1 MPPVTNIKLTDIT
14 LEYNSF
20 VDSQVLTA
28 KQLNDIVEFF
38 EDQQRLTR
46 TCLIGVGLVCGLSF
60 KGDANGIT
68 IGKGCGVTTDGD
80 LLYMPETT
88 YKNFRAYDNSLIKY
102 PPFYPLGT
110 DAAQMALWELVTPDD
125 KGAFPVDSFALTD
138 FKSKATKD
146 LTEMYGLLYLE
157 YYSKDPDA
165 CTAIDCD
172 NQGRKQVAKPKVLLV
187 SQADMNQI
195 IEQTGSEVIYDDIY
209 KKYFNAYNAY
219 FDAPVL
225 AAKRVFFNTQTT
237 ASSSALTA
245 AFSKIAND
253 GAVGLSGA
261 VQTLYNIFKFALD
274 PQSVYPITSIVA
286 NINTTLSKATAPM
299 QAQYLY
305 DFYKDLLTGYNELRA
320 LLSDIIYQC
329 CPNIYAFPKHIMLGA
344 LNTTPTAKPTP
355 YRHKFYASPA
365 VSANK
370 DKLNLA
376 LNLLDRLNTMS
387 SGFSLPASP
396 VVKITPSIDN
406 SKPLEARA
414 IPFYYGNP
422 VDLAQKWS
430 YNRWLQGTD
439 KLILGYNASA
449 YSPANDMV
457 VNPLSYGIDSNNFF
471 RIEGHIGKKYT
482 EALAAV
488 DKIRQDSNL
497 PFDAVAIRL
506 GDVTLSDINIDDYAC
521 QFNDLEATLR
531 AFQAEQNCLYSDV
544 SKFFSSFDT
553 KTGYVLADEIKAQ
566 AAQQTLSLAD
576 DVKTTDTTAATTTG
590 ATKVRMAAASKLVE
604 TAAAV
609 PSARMQVTNELA
621 INKSISNILI
631 NGGINAVDNNINV
644 AKDSVGSYLDQ
655 IRRQG
660 GAVSISDYAD
670 AAGKTIDTSA
680 TGSYEQAI
688 AVDIPVRVIA
698 GTRNISQ
705 WLPDRLVDIDDDTI
719 DNFSAKIDDLC
730 NEVKTAT
737 QRSRLIFA
745 KADYVRKGYE
755 DDYELQLWRL
765 SENCCAGQ
773 ALAVILKEIQDRKAK
788 LLAQLTFS
796 AYAANHTGLEH
807 LAGVPAGGTFVMVY
821 ATTMTK
827 PNPTP
832 VTTIPIDDRLKV
844 LQANP
849 QFVKGFASDNDAMT
863 FIAQNTNFEDI
874 AAAVKYYQVQSPR
887 KFTPTIEADVISK
900 TQALAVDLGKLR
912 AAVAN
917 PDVPEDIVFADF
929 CLPYMCCS
937 DCPPVAFI
945 MPKPQVGLSL
955 PKAVA
960 CSDEGL
966 LQFKVSP
973 ADGVIKAAAG
983 FEATVV
989 TKDAVNYFD
998 TTKVKDGTFGQQIK
1012 FTVNDQ
1018 PTDCTITVFKHP
1030 AVTPAAQAGGTDA
1043 ASVGVTI
1050 KLSAKTNQA
1059 TGDTF
1064 AYTWTMPDG
1073 QVHANLTTPDDSVT
1087 YLYAD
1092 LRQKFPDGKLTFTLS
1107 ANNHDCT
1114 DVEPVT
1120 ITVQIPEEPV
1130 NLTLAASEV
1139 CSDGGNINFTTV
1151 QPANGV
1157 VTSKIAGAAVKLLG
1171 SQWVVDPSSGPYDV
1185 TINDFMVNGKPV
1197 PGCTLTIHEH
1207 PQASFGYKVTM
1218 DNEKAAATVTLTNNT
1233 PNPGSF
1239 KFTWTFDDGT
1249 TSNDVNTVKVFD
1261 MRQFPRGRSTIITL
1275 MAVNGKFEK
1284 CRAVFTPTPPVALP
1298 PISSTPILTNLP
1310 PIIVNPPVVT
1320 TVPPVLTSPT
1330 TATVPPV
1337 TTTVPPVVVKETPSV
1352 TPSVTPTPTVTPKT
1366 DTTTVKT
1373 TPAVTP
1379 AATPAPAVTPKVDT
1393 ATTTVKTSPV
1403 VTPAAT
1409 PKVEPVTPA
1418 PTTVTP
1424 KVDTSTIK
1432 ANPTVTPAA
1441 TPAPTVT
1448 PKIDPKIIIKKEP
1461 GTDPG
1466 TVK

>member
-102 PPFYPLGT
+102 PPFYPMGT

-125 KGAFPVDSFALTD
+125 KGVFPVDSFALSN
-138 FKSKATKD
+138 FKSKAGKD

-187 SQADMNQI
+187 AQADMNQI

-245 AFSKIAND
+245 AFSSIANT
-253 GAVGLSGA
+253 GAGGLSTA
-261 VQTLYNIFKFALD
+261 VQSLYNTFKFALD
-274 PQSVYPITSIVA
+274 PQAAYPITSIVA

-320 LLSDIIYQC
+320 VLSDIIYQC
-329 CPNIYAFPKHIMLGA
+329 CPNIYAFPKHLMLGA
-344 LNTTPTAKPTP
+344 LNITPTAKPTP

-365 VSANK
+365 ISANK
-370 DKLNLA
+370 DKLNTA
-376 LNLLDRLNTMS
+376 INLLDRLNIMS
-387 SGFSLPASP
+387 SGFTLPANP
-396 VVKITPSIDN
+396 VVKITPSTDN

-414 IPFYYGNP
+414 IPFYYGKP
-422 VDLAQKWS
+422 VDLAKKWS
-430 YNRWLQGTD
+430 HSRWLQGTD
-439 KLILGYNASA
+439 KLILSYNASA
-449 YSPANDMV
+449 YSPANDVV
-457 VNPLSYGIDSNNFF
+457 VNPLNYSIDSNNFF

-506 GDVTLSDINIDDYAC
+506 GDVTLSDIDINDYAC

-544 SKFFSSFDT
+544 SNFFSSFDT
-553 KTGYVLADEIKAQ
+553 KTGYSVAGNIRAQ
-566 AAQQTLSLAD
+566 AAQQELSLANE
-576 DVKTTDTTAATTTG
+576 G
-590 ATKVRMAAASKLVE
+590 E
-604 TAAAV
+604 AAV
-609 PSARMQVTNELA
+609 PKMRMMATAKEADTGEVQATAREQVSSGLA
-621 INKSISNILI
+621 INKGISKVVL
-631 NGGINAVDNNINV
+631 NGGIDAVDNSINV
-644 AKDSVGSYLDQ
+644 TEGSIGYYVDQ

-670 AAGKTIDTSA
+670 AAGKTVDTSA

-688 AVDIPVRVIA
+688 AVDIPVRVLA

-719 DNFSAKIDDLC
+719 DNFSARIDDLC
-730 NEVKTAT
+730 NEVKSAT
-737 QRSRLIFA
+737 QKSRLIFA

-821 ATTMTK
+821 ATAMTA
-827 PNPTP
+827 PGATTP
-832 VTTIPIDDRLKV
+832 ATKIPLEDRLKA
-844 LQANP
+844 LESEK
-849 QFVKGFASDNDAMT
+849 QFVKGFASDEEAMRY
-863 FIAQNTNFEDI
+863 IAQNIDYDDI
-874 AAAVKYYQVQSPR
+874 PEAVKYYERRSGR
-887 KFTPTIEADVISK
+887 KYTPTNEAAIIKK
-900 TQALAVDLGKLR
+900 TQQLAIELGKSR
-912 AAVAN
+912 AVAAN
-917 PDVPEDIVFADF
+917 PDVPVDIVFADF

-973 ADGVIKAAAG
+973 ADGVIKASAG
-983 FEATVV
+983 FETTVV
-989 TKDAVNYFD
+989 TKAAITYFD

-1030 AVTPAAQAGGTDA
+1030 AVKPAASISDTTQFA
-1043 ASVGVTI
+1043 VFVQ
-1050 KLSAKTNQA
+1050 LSATTNQA
-1059 TGDTF
+1059 AGDVF

-1073 QVHANLTTPDDSVT
+1073 QVHPNLTTPDDNIT
-1087 YLYAD
+1087 FQYAD
-1092 LRQKFPDGKLTFTLS
+1092 LRQKFPDGKLNFTLS

-1114 DVEPVT
+1114 DTQSVVL
-1120 ITVQIPEEPV
+1120 TVAIPEEPV
-1130 NLTLAASEV
+1130 DLKLASGEV
-1139 CSDGGNINFTTV
+1139 CSDEGNINFTTV
-1151 QPANGV
+1151 QPATGT
-1157 VTSKIAGAAVKLLG
+1157 VTSKIAGDAVKLLG
-1171 SQWVVDPSSGPYDV
+1171 SQWVVDPSKGPYDV

-1197 PGCTLTIHEH
+1197 ADCSIIIHEH
-1207 PQASFGYKVTM
+1207 PQALFDYKVVM
-1218 DNEKAAATVTLTNNT
+1218 DNEKGAATVTLTNKT

-1249 TSNDVNTVKVFD
+1249 TSNEVNTVKVFD
-1261 MRQFPRGRSTIITL
+1261 MRQFPRGRNTVITL

-1284 CRAVFTPTPPVALP
+1284 CRAVYTPTPPVALP
-1298 PISSTPILTNLP
+1298 PITTTPVLTRLP
-1310 PIIVNPPVVT
+1310 PETTTPVITKVPPVVT
-1320 TVPPVLTSPT
+1320 TT
-1330 TATVPPV
+1330 
-1337 TTTVPPVVVKETPSV
+1337 PPVVTVKEAPTV
-1352 TPSVTPTPTVTPKT
+1352 TPSV
-1366 DTTTVKT
+1366 
-1373 TPAVTP
+1373 
-1379 AATPAPAVTPKVDT
+1379 TPAPAVTPKAD
-1393 ATTTVKTSPV
+1393 TTTIKQTPA
-1403 VTPAAT
+1403 VTPAAI
-1409 PKVEPVTPA
+1409 
-1418 PTTVTP
+1418 P
-1424 KVDTSTIK
+1424 KVD
-1432 ANPTVTPAA
+1432 PAA
-1441 TPAPTVT
+1441 TPVT
-1448 PKIDPKIIIKKEP
+1448 PKIAPKVIKKDP
-1461 GTDPG
+1461 GTTDPG

>member
-14 LEYNSF
+14 LEYNTF

-102 PPFYPLGT
+102 PPFYPMGT

-125 KGAFPVDSFALTD
+125 QGVFPVDSFALTD

-172 NQGRKQVAKPKVLLV
+172 NQGRKQVAKPKVLLIA
-187 SQADMNQI
+187 QADMNQI

-245 AFSKIAND
+245 AFSSIANT
-253 GAVGLSGA
+253 GAGGLSTA
-261 VQTLYNIFKFALD
+261 VQSLYNTFKFALD

-305 DFYKDLLTGYNELRA
+305 DLYKDLLTGYNELRA

-344 LNTTPTAKPTP
+344 LNVTPTAKPTP

-365 VSANK
+365 ISANK
-370 DKLNLA
+370 DKLSIA
-376 LNLLDRLNTMS
+376 LNLLDRLNIMS
-387 SGFSLPASP
+387 SGFSLPANP
-396 VVKITPSIDN
+396 VVKVTPSIDN

-414 IPFYYGNP
+414 IPFYYSNP

-430 YNRWLQGTD
+430 YGRWLQGTD

-449 YSPANDMV
+449 YSPANDVV
-457 VNPLSYGIDSNNFF
+457 VNPLNYSIDGNNFF

-482 EALAAV
+482 EAIAAV
-488 DKIRQDSNL
+488 DKIRQDANL
-497 PFDAVAIRL
+497 PFDVVTIRL

-521 QFNDLEATLR
+521 QFNDLEATLK

-553 KTGYVLADEIKAQ
+553 KTGYSVAYNVLAQ
-566 AAQQTLSLAD
+566 AAGQQLSFANAE
-576 DVKTTDTTAATTTG
+576 AA
-590 ATKVRMAAASKLVE
+590 APQAAAPEAASPKMMMAAARVE
-604 TAAAV
+604 KTADV
-609 PSARMQVTNELA
+609 STGARMEVTSGLA
-621 INKSISNILI
+621 INKSISKVLL
-631 NGGINAVDNNINV
+631 NGGISAVDNNINV
-644 AKDSVGSYLDQ
+644 AQDSIGYYVDQ

-660 GAVSISDYAD
+660 TSVSISDYAD
-670 AAGKTIDTSA
+670 AVGKTVDTSA

-705 WLPDRLVDIDDDTI
+705 WLPDRLIDIDDDTI
-719 DNFSAKIDDLC
+719 DNFSARIDDLC
-730 NEVKTAT
+730 NEVKSASVK
-737 QRSRLIFA
+737 SRQIFA
-745 KADYVRKGYE
+745 RADYVRKGYE
-755 DDYELQLWRL
+755 DDYALQLWRL

-773 ALAVILKEIQDRKAK
+773 ALAVIMKEIQDRKTK
-788 LLAQLTFS
+788 LLQQLTFS
-796 AYAANHTGLEH
+796 TYAANHTGLEH

-827 PNPTP
+827 PTTTPPT
-832 VTTIPIDDRLKV
+832 TTASLDDRLKV
-844 LQANP
+844 LQAEP
-849 QFVKGFASDNDAMT
+849 QFVKGFASDTDAMT
-863 FIAQNTNFEDI
+863 FIAKNTSFEDI
-874 AAAVKYYQVQSPR
+874 SAAVKYYQVQSPR

-900 TQALAVDLGKLR
+900 TQALAIDLGKSR
-912 AAVAN
+912 AVAAN

-983 FEATVV
+983 FETTVV
-989 TKDAVNYFD
+989 TKDAINYFD
-998 TTKVKDGTFGQQIK
+998 TTKVKDGTFGQQVK

-1030 AVTPAAQAGGTDA
+1030 AVTPAAEVINTDS
-1043 ASVGVTI
+1043 ASVGVTV

-1073 QVHANLTTPDDSVT
+1073 QVHPNLTTPDDSIT
-1087 YLYAD
+1087 YLYTD

-1114 DVEPVT
+1114 DTQPVVL
-1120 ITVQIPEEPV
+1120 TVQIPEQPV
-1130 NLTLAASEV
+1130 ALVLDKTEV
-1139 CSDGGNINFTTV
+1139 CSDGGNANFTTV
-1151 QPANGV
+1151 QPADGII
-1157 VTSKIAGAAVKLLG
+1157 TSKIAGDAVKQLG
-1171 SQWVVDPSSGPYDV
+1171 SQWIVDPTKGPYET

-1197 PGCTLTIHEH
+1197 ANCSLLIHEH
-1207 PQASFGYKVTM
+1207 PQALFDYKVVM
-1218 DNEKAAATVTLTNNT
+1218 DNEKAAATVTLTNKT
-1233 PNPGSF
+1233 PNPSSF

-1249 TSNDVNTVKVFD
+1249 ISNELNPVKVFP
-1261 MRQFPRGRSTIITL
+1261 MGQFPRGRNTVISL
-1275 MAVNGKFEK
+1275 LAVNTKLEN
-1284 CRAVFTPTPPVALP
+1284 CRSVFTPTPPVALP
-1298 PISSTPILTNLP
+1298 PITTIPILTHLPPETTTPILTNIP
-1310 PIIVNPPVVT
+1310 PIVTTTPPVVTKPPVVTTPPIVT
-1320 TVPPVLTSPT
+1320 TVPPV
-1330 TATVPPV
+1330 VI
-1337 TTTVPPVVVKETPSV
+1337 KETPAA
-1352 TPSVTPTPTVTPKT
+1352 TPSVTPTP
-1366 DTTTVKT
+1366 
-1373 TPAVTP
+1373 
-1379 AATPAPAVTPKVDT
+1379 AAAPVTPKVDT
-1393 ATTTVKTSPV
+1393 TTIKADPAA
-1403 VTPAAT
+1403 TPAAT
-1409 PKVEPVTPA
+1409 PPA
-1418 PTTVTP
+1418 ATP
-1424 KVDTSTIK
+1424 KADTTTIK

-1441 TPAPTVT
+1441 TPPVTPVT
-1448 PKIDPKIIIKKEP
+1448 PKIDPTIIKKDLGTTATETPKIDPKVIKKDP
-1461 GTDPG
+1461 GTTDPG

>member
-102 PPFYPLGT
+102 PPFYPMGT

-125 KGAFPVDSFALTD
+125 KGAFPVDSFALTN
-138 FKSKATKD
+138 FKSKAGKE

-172 NQGRKQVAKPKVLLV
+172 NQGRKQVAKPKVLLIA
-187 SQADMNQI
+187 QADMNQI

-225 AAKRVFFNTQTT
+225 AAKRVFFNKQTT
-237 ASSSALTA
+237 ASSSALTT

-253 GAVGLSGA
+253 GAGGLSTA
-261 VQTLYNIFKFALD
+261 VQTLYNTFKFALD
-274 PQSVYPITSIVA
+274 PQSVYPITGIVA

-320 LLSDIIYQC
+320 ILSDIIYQC

-355 YRHKFYASPA
+355 YRHKFYASSA
-365 VSANK
+365 ISANK
-370 DKLNLA
+370 DKLNIA
-376 LNLLDRLNTMS
+376 TNLLDRLNIMS
-387 SGFSLPASP
+387 SGFTLPPSP
-396 VVKITPSIDN
+396 VVKITPSTDN

-414 IPFYYGNP
+414 IPFYYGKP

-430 YNRWLQGTD
+430 YSRWLQGTD
-439 KLILGYNASA
+439 KLILGYNAGA

-457 VNPLSYGIDSNNFF
+457 VNPLAYSIDSNNFF

-482 EALAAV
+482 EAIAAV

-497 PFDAVAIRL
+497 PFDVVAIRL
-506 GDVTLSDINIDDYAC
+506 GDVSLSDIDIDDYAC
-521 QFNDLEATLR
+521 QFNDLEATLK
-531 AFQAEQNCLYSDV
+531 AFQAEQNCLYGDV
-544 SKFFSSFDT
+544 SKFFSSFNT
-553 KTGYVLADEIKAQ
+553 KTGYSVANDIRYQ
-566 AAQQTLSLAD
+566 AAQQKLELSNEEE
-576 DVKTTDTTAATTTG
+576 AA
-590 ATKVRMAAASKLVE
+590 APKMRMAAAK
-604 TAAAV
+604 TADTGEIQAT
-609 PSARMQVTNELA
+609 AREQVSSGFA
-621 INKSISNILI
+621 INKSTDKYVID
-631 NGGINAVDNNINV
+631 GGIDAVDNNINI
-644 AKDSVGSYLDQ
+644 AQGSIGYYVDQ

-660 GAVSISDYAD
+660 GAISISDYAE
-670 AAGKTIDTSA
+670 AAGKTVDTSA

-688 AVDIPVRVIA
+688 AVDIPVRMIA

-705 WLPDRLVDIDDDTI
+705 WLPDRLVDIDEDTI
-719 DNFSAKIDDLC
+719 DNFTARLDELC
-730 NEVKTAT
+730 NEVKSAA
-737 QRSRLIFA
+737 QKSRQIFA
-745 KADYVRKGYE
+745 KSDYVRKGYE

-773 ALAVILKEIQDRKAK
+773 ALAVILKEIQDRKTK
-788 LLAQLTFS
+788 LLQQLTFS

-821 ATTMTK
+821 ATAVAAPSPTTPSTK
-827 PNPTP
+827 SPLE
-832 VTTIPIDDRLKV
+832 DRLKA
-844 LQANP
+844 LESEQ
-849 QFVKGFASDNDAMT
+849 QFVKGFASDSDAMAY
-863 FIAQNTNFEDI
+863 IAKNTEYDDI
-874 AAAVKYYQVQSPR
+874 ADAVKYYERRSKR
-887 KFTPTIEADVISK
+887 KYTPTNEAEVIKK
-900 TQALAVDLGKLR
+900 TQALALEQGKSR
-912 AAVAN
+912 AVAAN
-917 PDVPEDIVFADF
+917 PDVPADIVFADF
-929 CLPYMCCS
+929 CLPYMCYS

-973 ADGVIKAAAG
+973 ADGVIKASAG
-983 FEATVV
+983 FETTVV
-989 TKDAVNYFD
+989 TKDAITYFD

-1030 AVTPAAQAGGTDA
+1030 AVKPAASISDTTQFAVFIQLTA
-1043 ASVGVTI
+1043 T
-1050 KLSAKTNQA
+1050 TNQA
-1059 TGDTF
+1059 AGDTF

-1073 QVHANLTTPDDSVT
+1073 QVHANLAKPDDNIT
-1087 YLYAD
+1087 FQYAD
-1092 LRQKFPDGKLTFTLS
+1092 LRAKFPDGKLTFTLS

-1114 DVEPVT
+1114 DSEQVT
-1120 ITVQIPEEPV
+1120 ITVEIPEEPV
-1130 NLTLAASEV
+1130 DLQLAASEV
-1139 CSDGGNINFTTV
+1139 CSDEGNINFTAV
-1151 QPANGV
+1151 QPATGII
-1157 VTSKIAGAAVKLLG
+1157 TSKIAGDAVKLLG
-1171 SQWVVDPSSGPYDV
+1171 SQWVFDPSKGPYDV
-1185 TINDFMVNGKPV
+1185 SINDFMVNDKPV
-1197 PGCTLTIHEH
+1197 PACTLMIHEH
-1207 PQASFGYKVTM
+1207 PQASFDYKVTM
-1218 DNEKAAATVTLTNNT
+1218 DNEKGAATVTLTNKT

-1249 TSNDVNTVKVFD
+1249 TSNEVNTVKVFD
-1261 MRQFPRGRSTIITL
+1261 MRQFPRGRNTVITL
-1275 MAVNGKFEK
+1275 TAVNGKFEK

-1298 PISSTPILTNLP
+1298 PITTTPVLTHLP
-1310 PIIVNPPVVT
+1310 PETTTPVVTTPPIVVTTPPVVT
-1320 TVPPVLTSPT
+1320 VRD
-1330 TATVPPV
+1330 
-1337 TTTVPPVVVKETPSV
+1337 
-1352 TPSVTPTPTVTPKT
+1352 TPSVTPTPTVTPKV
-1366 DTTTVKT
+1366 DTSTIKT
-1373 TPAVTP
+1373 NPAVTP
-1379 AATPAPAVTPKVDT
+1379 PATPKVD
-1393 ATTTVKTSPV
+1393 
-1403 VTPAAT
+1403 
-1409 PKVEPVTPA
+1409 
-1418 PTTVTP
+1418 PTITP

-1432 ANPTVTPAA
+1432 ANPAVTRKADS
-1441 TPAPTVT
+1441 TT
-1448 PKIDPKIIIKKEP
+1448 IKKDT
-1461 GTDPG
+1461 GTTDPG

>member
-80 LLYMPETT
+80 LLCMPETT

-102 PPFYPLGT
+102 PPFYPMGT

-125 KGAFPVDSFALTD
+125 KGVFPTDSFALTN
-138 FKSKATKD
+138 FKSKAGKE

-172 NQGRKQVAKPKVLLV
+172 NQGRKQVAKPKVLLIA
-187 SQADMNQI
+187 QADMNQI

-225 AAKRVFFNTQTT
+225 AAKRVFLNTQTT

-245 AFSKIAND
+245 AFSSIANT
-253 GAVGLSGA
+253 GAGGLSTA
-261 VQTLYNIFKFALD
+261 VQSLYNTFKFALD
-274 PQSVYPITSIVA
+274 PQSVYPIINIVA

-365 VSANK
+365 ISANK
-370 DKLNLA
+370 DKLSIA
-376 LNLLDRLNTMS
+376 ISLLDRLNIMS
-387 SGFSLPASP
+387 SGFTLPANP
-396 VVKITPSIDN
+396 VIKITPSTDN

-414 IPFYYGNP
+414 IPFYYGKP
-422 VDLAQKWS
+422 VDLVQKWS
-430 YNRWLQGTD
+430 YGRWLQGTD
-439 KLILGYNASA
+439 KLILSYNAGA

-457 VNPLSYGIDSNNFF
+457 VNPLNYSIDSNDFF

-482 EALAAV
+482 EAIAAV
-488 DKIRQDSNL
+488 DKIRRDSNL
-497 PFDAVAIRL
+497 PFDVVAIRL

-521 QFNDLEATLR
+521 QFNDLEATLK

-544 SKFFSSFDT
+544 SNFFSSFDT
-553 KTGYVLADEIKAQ
+553 KTGYSIANNIRAQ
-566 AAQQTLSLAD
+566 AAQQQLSFANEE
-576 DVKTTDTTAATTTG
+576 VAA
-590 ATKVRMAAASKLVE
+590 APEAAAPKVRMAAAKVE
-604 TAAAV
+604 KVADISTG
-609 PSARMQVTNELA
+609 ARMEVTSGLA
-621 INKSISNILI
+621 INKSISKIAI
-631 NGGINAVDNNINV
+631 DSGFSAVDNNINV
-644 AKDSVGSYLDQ
+644 AQGSIGYYVDQ

-670 AAGKTIDTSA
+670 AAGKTVDTSA
-680 TGSYEQAI
+680 TGSYEQAV

-705 WLPDRLVDIDDDTI
+705 WLPDRLVDIDQDTI
-719 DNFSAKIDDLC
+719 DNFSARIDDLC
-730 NEVKTAT
+730 NEVKSAT
-737 QRSRLIFA
+737 QKSRLIFA
-745 KADYVRKGYE
+745 KSDYVRKGYE

-773 ALAVILKEIQDRKAK
+773 ALAVIMKEIQDRKTK
-788 LLAQLTFS
+788 LLQQLTFS

-827 PNPTP
+827 PTPTTP
-832 VTTIPIDDRLKV
+832 TTNIPLDDRLKL
-844 LQANP
+844 LQADP
-849 QFVKGFASDNDAMT
+849 QFVKGFASDADAMT
-863 FIAQNTNFEDI
+863 FIAKNTNFEDI
-874 AAAVKYYQVQSPR
+874 TAAVKFYQVQSPR
-887 KFTPTIEADVISK
+887 KFTPTIESDVISK
-900 TQALAVDLGKLR
+900 TQALAIDLGKSR
-912 AAVAN
+912 AVVAN

-973 ADGVIKAAAG
+973 ADGVVKAAAG

-989 TKDAVNYFD
+989 TKAAINYFD

-1030 AVTPAAQAGGTDA
+1030 AVKPTAKITDTTQFA
-1043 ASVGVTI
+1043 VFI
-1050 KLSAKTNQA
+1050 QLSATTNQA
-1059 TGDTF
+1059 AGDTF

-1073 QVHANLTTPDDSVT
+1073 QVHANLTKPDDNVT
-1087 YLYAD
+1087 FQYAD

-1114 DVEPVT
+1114 DTQQVVL
-1120 ITVQIPEEPV
+1120 TVPIPEEAV
-1130 NLTLAASEV
+1130 DLKLAASEV

-1151 QPANGV
+1151 QPATGV
-1157 VTSKIAGAAVKLLG
+1157 VTSKIAGDAVKLLG
-1171 SQWVVDPSSGPYDV
+1171 SQWVVDPSKGPYDV
-1185 TINDFMVNGKPV
+1185 KINDFMVNGKPV
-1197 PGCTLTIHEH
+1197 ADCAIMIHEH
-1207 PQASFGYKVTM
+1207 PQALFDYKVVM
-1218 DNEKAAATVTLTNNT
+1218 DSEKGAATVTLTNKT
-1233 PNPGSF
+1233 PNPDSF
-1239 KFTWTFDDGT
+1239 KFTWSFDDTT

-1261 MRQFPRGRSTIITL
+1261 MRQFPRGRNTIITL
-1275 MAVNGKFEK
+1275 IAVNSKFDK

-1298 PISSTPILTNLP
+1298 PTVTTPILTHLP
-1310 PIIVNPPVVT
+1310 PIDT
-1320 TVPPVLTSPT
+1320 TPPVLVVRDPVIPT
-1330 TATVPPV
+1330 T
-1337 TTTVPPVVVKETPSV
+1337 E
-1352 TPSVTPTPTVTPKT
+1352 
-1366 DTTTVKT
+1366 
-1373 TPAVTP
+1373 
-1379 AATPAPAVTPKVDT
+1379 
-1393 ATTTVKTSPV
+1393 
-1403 VTPAAT
+1403 T
-1409 PKVEPVTPA
+1409 PKVETTVVKKDPA
-1418 PTTVTP
+1418 ATATVTP
-1424 KVDTSTIK
+1424 KVDPATT
-1432 ANPTVTPAA
+1432 AAVTTKVDPAA
-1441 TPAPTVT
+1441 TTVT
-1448 PKIDPKIIIKKEP
+1448 PKIDPTVIKKDAGTTATVVTPKVNPTIIKK
-1461 GTDPG
+1461 DPG
-1466 TVK
+1466 TTK

>member
-125 KGAFPVDSFALTD
+125 KGVFPTDSFALTN
-138 FKSKATKD
+138 FKAKAGKD

-187 SQADMNQI
+187 AQADMNQI

-245 AFSKIAND
+245 AFSSIANT
-253 GAVGLSGA
+253 GAAGLSA
-261 VQTLYNIFKFALD
+261 AIQSLYNTFKFALD
-274 PQSVYPITSIVA
+274 PQSAYPITSIVA

-320 LLSDIIYQC
+320 ILSDIIYQC

-344 LNTTPTAKPTP
+344 LNVTPTAKPTP

-370 DKLNLA
+370 DKLNIA
-376 LNLLDRLNTMS
+376 LNLLDRLNIMS
-387 SGFSLPASP
+387 SGFTLPANP
-396 VVKITPSIDN
+396 VVKVTPSTDN

-414 IPFYYGNP
+414 IPFYYGKP
-422 VDLAQKWS
+422 VDLAKKWS
-430 YNRWLQGTD
+430 YGRWLQGTD
-439 KLILGYNASA
+439 KLILSYNASA
-449 YSPANDMV
+449 YSPANDVV
-457 VNPLSYGIDSNNFF
+457 VNPLNYSIDANNFF

-482 EALAAV
+482 DALAAV
-488 DKIRQDSNL
+488 DKIRQDANL
-497 PFDAVAIRL
+497 PFDVVTIRL

-553 KTGYVLADEIKAQ
+553 KTGYSVANQVLAQ
-566 AAQQTLSLAD
+566 AAQQPLSFANEEAAAAPA
-576 DVKTTDTTAATTTG
+576 AATP
-590 ATKVRMAAASKLVE
+590 KMRMAAATVE
-604 TAAAV
+604 KTAGISIGSSMEAT
-609 PSARMQVTNELA
+609 SGLA
-621 INKSISNILI
+621 INKSISRVAVDS
-631 NGGINAVDNNINV
+631 GFSAVDNNINV
-644 AKDSVGSYLDQ
+644 AQGSIGYYVDQ

-660 GAVSISDYAD
+660 DAVSISDYAD
-670 AAGKTIDTSA
+670 AAVKNIDTSA

-719 DNFSAKIDDLC
+719 TNFSARVDDLC
-730 NEVKTAT
+730 NEVKAASVK
-737 QRSRLIFA
+737 SRQIFA

-821 ATTMTK
+821 ATTMT
-827 PNPTP
+827 TP
-832 VTTIPIDDRLKV
+832 SPTIPPNTLSLDERLKA

-849 QFVKGFASDNDAMT
+849 QFVKGFASDADAMT
-863 FIAQNTNFEDI
+863 FIAQNTNFDDI
-874 AAAVKYYQVQSPR
+874 SAAVKFYQVQSPR

-900 TQALAVDLGKLR
+900 TQALAVDLGKVR
-912 AAVAN
+912 SVGTN

-945 MPKPQVGLSL
+945 MPKPPVGLSL

-983 FEATVV
+983 FETTVV
-989 TKDAVNYFD
+989 TKAAVTYFD

-1018 PTDCTITVFKHP
+1018 PTECTITVFKHP
-1030 AVTPAAQAGGTDA
+1030 SVKPAASISDTTQFAVFIQLTA
-1043 ASVGVTI
+1043 TS
-1050 KLSAKTNQA
+1050 NQA
-1059 TGDTF
+1059 PGDTF

-1073 QVHANLTTPDDSVT
+1073 QVHANLITPIDNIT
-1087 YLYAD
+1087 FQYAD
-1092 LRQKFPDGKLTFTLS
+1092 LRAKFPDGKLTFTLS

-1114 DVEPVT
+1114 DTQQVV
-1120 ITVQIPEEPV
+1120 ITVDIPEEPV
-1130 NLTLAASEV
+1130 DLQLAASEV

-1151 QPANGV
+1151 QPATGII
-1157 VTSKIAGAAVKLLG
+1157 TSKLAGDAVKLLG
-1171 SQWVVDPSSGPYDV
+1171 SQWVVDPSKGPYDV
-1185 TINDFMVNGKPV
+1185 SINDFIVNGKPV
-1197 PGCTLTIHEH
+1197 PACTLMIHEH
-1207 PQASFGYKVTM
+1207 PQASFDYKVDGDPAKGT
-1218 DNEKAAATVTLTNNT
+1218 ATVTLTNKT

-1249 TSNDVNTVKVFD
+1249 TSNDVNTVKVFN
-1261 MRQFPRGRSTIITL
+1261 MGQFPRGRNTVITL
-1275 MAVNGKFEK
+1275 TAVNAKFDK

-1298 PISSTPILTNLP
+1298 STITTPIFTNLP
-1310 PIIVNPPVVT
+1310 P
-1320 TVPPVLTSPT
+1320 LG
-1330 TATVPPV
+1330 
-1337 TTTVPPVVVKETPSV
+1337 TTTTTTTPPILVVKDAPSAAAVTPKVDPAVIKETPAV
-1352 TPSVTPTPTVTPKT
+1352 TPSVTPKV
-1366 DTTTVKT
+1366 D
-1373 TPAVTP
+1373 PAVIKETP
-1379 AATPAPAVTPKVDT
+1379 
-1393 ATTTVKTSPV
+1393 S

-1409 PKVEPVTPA
+1409 PKVDPATTKQDPVVK
-1418 PTTVTP
+1418 PT
-1424 KVDTSTIK
+1424 I
-1432 ANPTVTPAA
+1432 
-1441 TPAPTVT
+1441 T
-1448 PKIDPKIIIKKEP
+1448 PKIDPKIIKKDP
-1461 GTDPG
+1461 GTTDPG

>member
-14 LEYNSF
+14 LEYNTF

-102 PPFYPLGT
+102 PPFYPMGT

-146 LTEMYGLLYLE
+146 LTEMFGLLYLE

-172 NQGRKQVAKPKVLLV
+172 NQGRKQVAKPKVLLIA
-187 SQADMNQI
+187 QADMNQI

-225 AAKRVFFNTQTT
+225 AAKRVFFNKQTT
-237 ASSSALTA
+237 ASSSALTS
-245 AFSKIAND
+245 AFSSIANT
-253 GAVGLSGA
+253 GAGGLSTA
-261 VQTLYNIFKFALD
+261 IQSLYNTFKFALD
-274 PQSVYPITSIVA
+274 PQSTYPITSIVA

-320 LLSDIIYQC
+320 VLSDIIYQC

-344 LNTTPTAKPTP
+344 LNVTPTAKPTP
-355 YRHKFYASPA
+355 YRHKFYTSPA
-365 VSANK
+365 ISANK
-370 DKLNLA
+370 DKLNIA
-376 LNLLDRLNTMS
+376 VNLLDRLNIMS
-387 SGFSLPASP
+387 SGFTLPANP
-396 VVKITPSIDN
+396 VVKITPSTDN

-414 IPFYYGNP
+414 IPFYYSKP

-430 YNRWLQGTD
+430 HSRWLQGTD

-449 YSPANDMV
+449 YSPANDV
-457 VNPLSYGIDSNNFF
+457 VINPLNYSIDSNNFF

-488 DKIRQDSNL
+488 DKIRQDTNL

-506 GDVTLSDINIDDYAC
+506 GDVTLSDIDINDYAC

-553 KTGYVLADEIKAQ
+553 KTGYSVANEIRAQ
-566 AAQQTLSLAD
+566 AAQQQLSLAKD
-576 DVKTTDTTAATTTG
+576 EVVAPEVATP
-590 ATKVRMAAASKLVE
+590 KVRMAAKVE
-604 TAAAV
+604 KVAEV
-609 PSARMQVTNELA
+609 SATPRMELSGGLA
-621 INKSISNILI
+621 INRSISKVVID
-631 NGGINAVDNNINV
+631 GGISAVDNNINV
-644 AKDSVGSYLDQ
+644 AQNSIGYYVDQ

-660 GAVSISDYAD
+660 TSISISDYAD
-670 AAGKTIDTSA
+670 AVGKTVDTSA

-719 DNFSAKIDDLC
+719 DNFSARIDDLC
-730 NEVKTAT
+730 NEVKSASVK
-737 QRSRLIFA
+737 SRQIFA
-745 KADYVRKGYE
+745 KNDYVRKGYE
-755 DDYELQLWRL
+755 DDYALQLWRL

-821 ATTMTK
+821 ATTMT
-827 PNPTP
+827 TP
-832 VTTIPIDDRLKV
+832 SPTIPATTVSLDDRLKL

-849 QFVKGFASDNDAMT
+849 QFVKGFASDTDAMT
-863 FIAQNTNFEDI
+863 FIAQNTNFDDI
-874 AAAVKYYQVQSPR
+874 SAAVKFYQVQSPR

-900 TQALAVDLGKLR
+900 TQALAVDLGKSR
-912 AAVAN
+912 AVAAN
-917 PDVPEDIVFADF
+917 PDVPADIVFADF

-973 ADGVIKAAAG
+973 ADGIIKASAG
-983 FEATVV
+983 FETTVV
-989 TKDAVNYFD
+989 TKDAVTYFD

-1012 FTVNDQ
+1012 FTVNEQ
-1018 PTDCTITVFKHP
+1018 PTDCTVTVFKHP
-1030 AVTPAAQAGGTDA
+1030 AVKPAAKISDTTQLA
-1043 ASVGVTI
+1043 VI
-1050 KLSAKTNQA
+1050 IQLSATTNQA
-1059 TGDTF
+1059 AGDVF

-1073 QVHANLTTPDDSVT
+1073 QVHPNLAKPDDSIT
-1087 YLYAD
+1087 FQYAD

-1114 DVEPVT
+1114 DTQQVAL
-1120 ITVQIPEEPV
+1120 TVQIPEEPV
-1130 NLTLAASEV
+1130 DLKLAAAEV

-1151 QPANGV
+1151 QPATGII
-1157 VTSKIAGAAVKLLG
+1157 TSKLAGDAVKLLG
-1171 SQWVVDPSSGPYDV
+1171 SQWVVDPSKGPYDV
-1185 TINDFMVNGKPV
+1185 SINDFMINGKSV
-1197 PGCTLTIHEH
+1197 PGCTLMIHEH
-1207 PQASFGYKVTM
+1207 PQASFDYKVTM
-1218 DNEKAAATVTLTNNT
+1218 DNEKGAATVTLTNKT

-1239 KFTWTFDDGT
+1239 KFTWTFDDNT

-1261 MRQFPRGRSTIITL
+1261 MRQFPRGRNTVITL
-1275 MAVNGKFEK
+1275 IAVNGKFDK

-1298 PISSTPILTNLP
+1298 PITTTPIITHLP
-1310 PIIVNPPVVT
+1310 PETTTPPIVTTIPPVVT
-1320 TVPPVLTSPT
+1320 TPPIVTTIPPVVT
-1330 TATVPPV
+1330 TPPV
-1337 TTTVPPVVVKETPSV
+1337 TTTVPPVVKTPSAGTTVPPVVTTPPIVTTVPPVVTIKETPAV
-1352 TPSVTPTPTVTPKT
+1352 TPSVTPTPT
-1366 DTTTVKT
+1366 
-1373 TPAVTP
+1373 
-1379 AATPAPAVTPKVDT
+1379 AAPVIPKVDT
-1393 ATTTVKTSPV
+1393 
-1403 VTPAAT
+1403 
-1409 PKVEPVTPA
+1409 
-1418 PTTVTP
+1418 
-1424 KVDTSTIK
+1424 TIK

-1441 TPAPTVT
+1441 TPVIPKADPNIIKKDVGTIATET
-1448 PKIDPKIIIKKEP
+1448 PKIDPKIIKKDP
-1461 GTDPG
+1461 GTTDPG

>member
-125 KGAFPVDSFALTD
+125 KGVFPTDSFDLTN
-138 FKSKATKD
+138 FKAKAGKD

-172 NQGRKQVAKPKVLLV
+172 NQGRKQVAKPKVLLIA
-187 SQADMNQI
+187 QADMNQI

-237 ASSSALTA
+237 ATSSALTA
-245 AFSKIAND
+245 AFSSIANT
-253 GAVGLSGA
+253 GAAGLSA
-261 VQTLYNIFKFALD
+261 AIQSLYNTFKFALD

-320 LLSDIIYQC
+320 VLSDIIYQC

-344 LNTTPTAKPTP
+344 LNVTPTAKPTP

-370 DKLNLA
+370 DKLNIA
-376 LNLLDRLNTMS
+376 LNLLDRLNIMS
-387 SGFSLPASP
+387 SGFTLPANP
-396 VVKITPSIDN
+396 VVKVTPSTDN

-414 IPFYYGNP
+414 IPFYYGKP
-422 VDLAQKWS
+422 VDLAKKWS
-430 YNRWLQGTD
+430 YGRWLQGTD
-439 KLILGYNASA
+439 KLILSYNASA
-449 YSPANDMV
+449 YSPANDVV
-457 VNPLSYGIDSNNFF
+457 VNPLNYSIDSNNFF

-497 PFDAVAIRL
+497 PFDVVTIRL
-506 GDVTLSDINIDDYAC
+506 GDVTLADINIDDYAC
-521 QFNDLEATLR
+521 QFNDLEATLK

-553 KTGYVLADEIKAQ
+553 KTGYSVAYNSVLAQ
-566 AAQQTLSLAD
+566 AAGQQLSFANAEAEAPQAAAPA
-576 DVKTTDTTAATTTG
+576 AATP
-590 ATKVRMAAASKLVE
+590 KMKMAAVTVE
-604 TAAAV
+604 KAAGISTGVSMEAT
-609 PSARMQVTNELA
+609 SGLA
-621 INKSISNILI
+621 INKSISRVAIDS
-631 NGGINAVDNNINV
+631 GFSAVDNNINV
-644 AKDSVGSYLDQ
+644 AQGSIGYYVDQ

-670 AAGKTIDTSA
+670 AAGKSVDTSA
-680 TGSYEQAI
+680 TGSYEQAV

-705 WLPDRLVDIDDDTI
+705 WLPDRLVDIDQDTI
-719 DNFSAKIDDLC
+719 DNFSARIDDLC
-730 NEVKTAT
+730 NEVKSAT
-737 QRSRLIFA
+737 QKSRQIFA
-745 KADYVRKGYE
+745 QADYIRKGYE

-773 ALAVILKEIQDRKAK
+773 ALAVIMNEIQDRKTK
-788 LLAQLTFS
+788 LLQQLTFS

-821 ATTMTK
+821 ATTMTT
-827 PNPTP
+827 PSPTVP
-832 VTTIPIDDRLKV
+832 TNTLSLDDRLKV

-849 QFVKGFASDNDAMT
+849 QFVKGFASDADAMT
-863 FIAQNTNFEDI
+863 FIAQNTNFDDI
-874 AAAVKYYQVQSPR
+874 SAAVKFYQVQSPR

-900 TQALAVDLGKLR
+900 TQALAVDLGKVR
-912 AAVAN
+912 AVATN

-937 DCPPVAFI
+937 DCPPVSFI
-945 MPKPQVGLSL
+945 MPKPPVGLSL

-973 ADGVIKAAAG
+973 VDGVIKAAAG
-983 FEATVV
+983 FETTVV
-989 TKDAVNYFD
+989 TKDAINYFD

-1018 PTDCTITVFKHP
+1018 PADCTITVFKHP
-1030 AVTPAAQAGGTDA
+1030 AVTPAAQVTGTDP

-1050 KLSAKTNQA
+1050 KLSATTNQA

-1073 QVHANLTTPDDSVT
+1073 QVHPNLTVPDDSIT

-1114 DVEPVT
+1114 DTEQVVL
-1120 ITVQIPEEPV
+1120 TVQIPDEPV

-1151 QPANGV
+1151 QPATGII
-1157 VTSKIAGAAVKLLG
+1157 TSKLAGDAVKLLG
-1171 SQWVVDPSSGPYDV
+1171 SQWVVDPSKGPYDV
-1185 TINDFMVNGKPV
+1185 SINDFMVNGKPV
-1197 PGCTLTIHEH
+1197 PACTLMIHEH
-1207 PQASFGYKVTM
+1207 PQASFDYKVDADPAKGT
-1218 DNEKAAATVTLTNNT
+1218 ATVTLTNKT

-1249 TSNDVNTVKVFD
+1249 TSNDVNTVKVFN
-1261 MRQFPRGRSTIITL
+1261 MGQFPRGRNTVITL
-1275 MAVNGKFEK
+1275 TAVNGKFDK

-1298 PISSTPILTNLP
+1298 ATVTIPILTNLP
-1310 PIIVNPPVVT
+1310 PAG
-1320 TVPPVLTSPT
+1320 T
-1330 TATVPPV
+1330 TATTATTPPQILV
-1337 TTTVPPVVVKETPSV
+1337 VKDTPPAATTVTPKIDPAVIKETPAV
-1352 TPSVTPTPTVTPKT
+1352 TPTVTPKV
-1366 DTTTVKT
+1366 DPAVIKE

-1379 AATPAPAVTPKVDT
+1379 AATPKVDPSVVKKE
-1393 ATTTVKTSPV
+1393 TTI
-1403 VTPAAT
+1403 TPAAT
-1409 PKVEPVTPA
+1409 PKVDPA
-1418 PTTVTP
+1418 TT
-1424 KVDTSTIK
+1424 KQD
-1432 ANPTVTPAA
+1432 PAA
-1441 TPAPTVT
+1441 TPTVT
-1448 PKIDPKIIIKKEP
+1448 PKIDPKIIKKDP
-1461 GTDPG
+1461 GTTDPG

>member
-102 PPFYPLGT
+102 PPFYPMGT

-125 KGAFPVDSFALTD
+125 KGAFPVDSFALTN
-138 FKSKATKD
+138 FKSKAGKE

-172 NQGRKQVAKPKVLLV
+172 NQGRKQVAKPKVLLIA
-187 SQADMNQI
+187 QADMNQI

-253 GAVGLSGA
+253 GAGGLSSA
-261 VQTLYNIFKFALD
+261 VQTLYNTFKFALD
-274 PQSVYPITSIVA
+274 PQSVYPITGIVA

-320 LLSDIIYQC
+320 ILSDIIYQC

-344 LNTTPTAKPTP
+344 LNITPTAKPTP

-365 VSANK
+365 ISANK
-370 DKLNLA
+370 DKLNIA
-376 LNLLDRLNTMS
+376 INLLDRLNVMS
-387 SGFSLPASP
+387 SGFTLPPSP
-396 VVKITPSIDN
+396 VVKITPSTDN

-414 IPFYYGNP
+414 IPFYYGKP
-422 VDLAQKWS
+422 IDLAQKWS
-430 YNRWLQGTD
+430 YSRWLQGTD
-439 KLILGYNASA
+439 KLILGYNAGA

-457 VNPLSYGIDSNNFF
+457 VNPLAYSIDSNNFF

-482 EALAAV
+482 EAIAAV

-497 PFDAVAIRL
+497 PFDVVAIRL

-566 AAQQTLSLAD
+566 AAQQQLSFANEAQA
-576 DVKTTDTTAATTTG
+576 TDTVTADAG
-590 ATKVRMAAASKLVE
+590 ATKVRMAAAKIVE
-604 TAAAV
+604 TADAI
-609 PSARMQVTNELA
+609 PGARMQVTSDLA

-670 AAGKTIDTSA
+670 AAGKAIDTSA

-705 WLPDRLVDIDDDTI
+705 WLPNRLVDIDDDTI
-719 DNFSAKIDDLC
+719 TNFSARVDDLC
-730 NEVKTAT
+730 NEVKSASVK
-737 QRSRLIFA
+737 SRQIFA

-821 ATTMTK
+821 ATTMT
-827 PNPTP
+827 TP
-832 VTTIPIDDRLKV
+832 SPTIPPNTLSLDDRLKA
-844 LQANP
+844 LQTNP
-849 QFVKGFASDNDAMT
+849 QFVKGFASDADAMT
-863 FIAQNTNFEDI
+863 FIAQNSNFEDI
-874 AAAVKYYQVQSPR
+874 TAAVKFYQVQSPR

-900 TQALAVDLGKLR
+900 TRALAIDLGKSR
-912 AAVAN
+912 AVAAN

-973 ADGVIKAAAG
+973 ADGVIKASAG
-983 FEATVV
+983 FETTVV
-989 TKDAVNYFD
+989 TKDAITYFD
-998 TTKVKDGTFGQQIK
+998 TTKVKDGAFGQQIK

-1030 AVTPAAQAGGTDA
+1030 AVKPAASISDTTQFAVFIQLTA
-1043 ASVGVTI
+1043 T
-1050 KLSAKTNQA
+1050 TNQA
-1059 TGDTF
+1059 AGDTF

-1073 QVHANLTTPDDSVT
+1073 QVHANLTTPDDNIT
-1087 YLYAD
+1087 FQYAD
-1092 LRQKFPDGKLTFTLS
+1092 LRAKFPDGKLTFTLS

-1114 DVEPVT
+1114 DSEQVS
-1120 ITVQIPEEPV
+1120 ITVEIPEEPV
-1130 NLTLAASEV
+1130 DLQLAASEV
-1139 CSDGGNINFTTV
+1139 CSDEGNINFTAV
-1151 QPANGV
+1151 QPATGII
-1157 VTSKIAGAAVKLLG
+1157 TSKIAGDAVKLLG
-1171 SQWVVDPSSGPYDV
+1171 SQWVVDPSKGPYDV
-1185 TINDFMVNGKPV
+1185 SINDFMVNGKPV
-1197 PGCTLTIHEH
+1197 PACMLIIHEH
-1207 PQASFGYKVTM
+1207 PQASFDYKVTM
-1218 DNEKAAATVTLTNNT
+1218 DNEKGAATVTLTNKT

-1249 TSNDVNTVKVFD
+1249 TSNEVNTVKVFD
-1261 MRQFPRGRSTIITL
+1261 MRQFPRGRNTVITL
-1275 MAVNGKFEK
+1275 TAVNGKFEK

-1298 PISSTPILTNLP
+1298 PITTTPVLTHLP
-1310 PIIVNPPVVT
+1310 PETTTPVVTKVPPVVT
-1320 TVPPVLTSPT
+1320 TPPTG
-1330 TATVPPV
+1330 
-1337 TTTVPPVVVKETPSV
+1337 TTVPPVITVRDTPA
-1352 TPSVTPTPTVTPKT
+1352 VTPTPTVDPS
-1366 DTTTVKT
+1366 VI
-1373 TPAVTP
+1373 
-1379 AATPAPAVTPKVDT
+1379 
-1393 ATTTVKTSPV
+1393 KTSTT

-1409 PKVEPVTPA
+1409 PKTDPAVTPVA
-1418 PTTVTP
+1418 
-1424 KVDTSTIK
+1424 
-1432 ANPTVTPAA
+1432 
-1441 TPAPTVT
+1441 
-1448 PKIDPKIIIKKEP
+1448 PKIASKIIKKDP
-1461 GTDPG
+1461 GTTDPG

>member
-14 LEYNSF
+14 LEYNTF

-102 PPFYPLGT
+102 PPFYPMGT

-125 KGAFPVDSFALTD
+125 KGAFPVDSFALSN
-138 FKSKATKD
+138 FKSKAGKD

-172 NQGRKQVAKPKVLLV
+172 NQGRKQVAKPKVLLIA
-187 SQADMNQI
+187 QADMNQI

-225 AAKRVFFNTQTT
+225 TAKRVFFNKQTT

-245 AFSKIAND
+245 AFSSIANT
-253 GAVGLSGA
+253 GAGGLSTA
-261 VQTLYNIFKFALD
+261 VQSLYNTFKFALD
-274 PQSVYPITSIVA
+274 PQSTYPITSIVA

-320 LLSDIIYQC
+320 VLSDIIYQC

-344 LNTTPTAKPTP
+344 LNVTPTAKPTP

-365 VSANK
+365 ISANK
-370 DKLNLA
+370 DKLNIA
-376 LNLLDRLNTMS
+376 INLLDRLNIMS
-387 SGFSLPASP
+387 SGFTLPANP
-396 VVKITPSIDN
+396 VVKITPSTDN

-414 IPFYYGNP
+414 IPFYYGKP
-422 VDLAQKWS
+422 VDLAKKWS
-430 YNRWLQGTD
+430 HSRWLQGTD
-439 KLILGYNASA
+439 KLILSYNASA
-449 YSPANDMV
+449 YSPANDV
-457 VNPLSYGIDSNNFF
+457 VINPLNYSIDSNNFF

-488 DKIRQDSNL
+488 DKIRQDTNL

-553 KTGYVLADEIKAQ
+553 KTGYSVANQVLAQ
-566 AAQQTLSLAD
+566 AAQQTLSLAND
-576 DVKTTDTTAATTTG
+576 AVVTPEVATP
-590 ATKVRMAAASKLVE
+590 KVRMAAKVE
-604 TAAAV
+604 KVAEV
-609 PSARMQVTNELA
+609 SATPRMELSSGLA
-621 INKSISNILI
+621 INRSISKVVID
-631 NGGINAVDNNINV
+631 GGISAVDNNINV
-644 AKDSVGSYLDQ
+644 AQDSIGYYVDQ

-660 GAVSISDYAD
+660 TSISISDYAD
-670 AAGKTIDTSA
+670 AVGKTVDTSA

-719 DNFSAKIDDLC
+719 DNFSARIDDLC
-730 NEVKTAT
+730 NEVKSASVK
-737 QRSRLIFA
+737 SRQIFA

-755 DDYELQLWRL
+755 DDYALQLWRL

-821 ATTMTK
+821 ATTMT
-827 PNPTP
+827 TP
-832 VTTIPIDDRLKV
+832 SPTIPTTTVSLDDRLKL

-849 QFVKGFASDNDAMT
+849 QFVKGFASDTDAMT

-874 AAAVKYYQVQSPR
+874 SAAVKFYQVQSPR
-887 KFTPTIEADVISK
+887 KFTPTIEADVINK
-900 TQALAVDLGKLR
+900 TQALAIDLGKSR
-912 AAVAN
+912 AVAAN
-917 PDVPEDIVFADF
+917 PDVPADIVFADF

-973 ADGVIKAAAG
+973 ADGVIKASAG
-983 FEATVV
+983 FETTVV
-989 TKDAVNYFD
+989 TKAAITYFD

-1030 AVTPAAQAGGTDA
+1030 AVTPAAQVTGTDP
-1043 ASVGVTI
+1043 ASIGVTI

-1059 TGDTF
+1059 AGDTF

-1073 QVHANLTTPDDSVT
+1073 QVHPNLAKPDDSIT
-1087 YLYAD
+1087 FQYAD
-1092 LRQKFPDGKLTFTLS
+1092 LRTKFPDGKLTFTLS

-1114 DVEPVT
+1114 DTEQVVL
-1120 ITVQIPEEPV
+1120 TVQIPDEPV
-1130 NLTLAASEV
+1130 DLKLAASEV
-1139 CSDGGNINFTTV
+1139 CSDQGNINFTTV
-1151 QPANGV
+1151 QPATGII
-1157 VTSKIAGAAVKLLG
+1157 TSKLAGSAVKLLG
-1171 SQWVVDPSSGPYDV
+1171 SQWVVDPSKGPYD
-1185 TINDFMVNGKPV
+1185 TNINDFMINNKPV
-1197 PGCTLTIHEH
+1197 AGCTLMIHEH
-1207 PQASFGYKVTM
+1207 PQASFDYKV
-1218 DNEKAAATVTLTNNT
+1218 DIDKEKGIATVTLTNKT

-1249 TSNDVNTVKVFD
+1249 TSNEVNPVKTFN
-1261 MRQFPRGRSTIITL
+1261 MGQFPRGRNTVITL
-1275 MAVNGKFEK
+1275 TAVNGKFDK

-1298 PISSTPILTNLP
+1298 ATVTI
-1310 PIIVNPPVVT
+1310 PIITNFPPAGT
-1320 TVPPVLTSPT
+1320 TTT
-1330 TATVPPV
+1330 TATIPPQIL
-1337 TTTVPPVVVKETPSV
+1337 VVKDP
-1352 TPSVTPTPTVTPKT
+1352 PPTATTVTPKV
-1366 DTTTVKT
+1366 DPAVIKE

-1379 AATPAPAVTPKVDT
+1379 AATPKIDPAVIKETPAVTPAVTPKVDPAVIKET
-1393 ATTTVKTSPV
+1393 PA

-1409 PKVEPVTPA
+1409 PKIDPA
-1418 PTTVTP
+1418 V
-1424 KVDTSTIK
+1424 IK
-1432 ANPTVTPAA
+1432 KDPAA
-1441 TPAPTVT
+1441 TPTVT
-1448 PKIDPKIIIKKEP
+1448 PKIDPTVIKKDPGTTATETPKIDPKIIKKDP
-1461 GTDPG
+1461 GTTDPG